1 MHTEQIQ
8 SAQDSSSHAALERA
22 AMARACRAP
31 AFHRPSLKV
40 RAAAALAAVVVSSTM
55 LGTVLALYGNPDSAV
70 LIAVAAEPESEVE
83 PMGPPSHTPTRPCAA
98 KPWRCA

>member
-40 RAAAALAAVVVSSTM
+40 RAAAAVVAMLVSSTT
-55 LGTVLALYGNPDSAV
+55 LWIVTALFDNPDSAV
-70 LIAVAAEPESEVE
+70 LIARAAEPESEVE

>member
-8 SAQDSSSHAALERA
+8 SAQDSSSHAALENA

-40 RAAAALAAVVVSSTM
+40 RAAATVFAVLVSSTT
-55 LGTVLALYGNPDSAV
+55 LATVMVLYGNPDSAV
-70 LIAVAAEPESEVE
+70 LTTRAAEPEGEIE
-83 PMGPPSHTPTRPCAA
+83 PMGPRSHIPTRPCVAN
-98 KPWRCA
+98 WSLCA